1 MILEMHPSVL
11 LHLCVSEDKPCDVL
25 FLLQEAL
32 IMDNLQIPFKIYS
45 FHIINTPPQ
54 KFPADVVLQVDL
66 QHVHFT
72 FEQRT
77 SVKCVSESQHV
88 KTTKNYTGY
97 M

>member
-1 MILEMHPSVL
+1 MILEMHSSVL

-54 KFPADVVLQVDL
+54 KFPADVLLPVDL

-72 FEQRT
+72 FEQQT